1 MYAKNNCLANPSG
14 LRYDTGMSMFSQ
26 AELEQR
32 AQGIGGSEA
41 AAALGLSNT
50 VTPIDLYRH
59 KVYGEPLPMYTD
71 EMALWLGQQ
80 LEPVC
85 AAAFEKHT
93 GMELENPTENIVH
106 PDYPFMRGFIDRKVK
121 GKREGVELKAWS
133 EFSRSLW
140 GPDGSDEVPMPVLC
154 QSVHYNILTQYE
166 CWHVGVLLGTEFRS
180 YTIFPSD
187 DIVKMVIEGEQ
198 KFWQHVEQQTPPPA
212 INVRDLHYLY
222 KRARPGS
229 TRAATPREVQLHKHL
244 YEVKAHYKGL
254 ETQIGNL
261 EFKLK
266 KNLKDV
272 ARLTHP
278 DDDNYTLVNWRDH
291 SKRVANSSA
300 LKKHGLW
307 DSYSDEIAV
316 RPMLLGDPL

>member
-1 MYAKNNCLANPSG
+1 MA
-14 LRYDTGMSMFSQ
+14 RFSA
-26 AELEQR
+26 AEIEQR

-59 KVYGEPLPMYTD
+59 KVYGEPLPLHAD

-93 GMELENPTENIVH
+93 GMELENPTANITH

-121 GKREGVELKAWS
+121 GKKEGVELKAWS

-140 GPDGSDEVPMPVLC
+140 GPDGSDDVPMPVLC
-154 QSVHYNILTQYE
+154 QAVHYMIAAQFD
-166 CWHVGVLLGTEFRS
+166 CWHVGVLLGTEFRA
-180 YTIFPSD
+180 YTIYPD
-187 DIVKMVIEGEQ
+187 DEIIKMVIEGES
-198 KFWQHVEQQTPPPA
+198 KFWQHVENQTPPPA

-229 TRAATPREVQLHKHL
+229 TRTATESEIKLHRQLWQAKAQHKNL
-244 YEVKAHYKGL
+244 D
-254 ETQIGNL
+254 TRIGNL
-261 EFKLK
+261 EFELK

-272 ARLTHP
+272 SRLT
-278 DDDNYTLVNWRDH
+278 DNDNHTLATWRDH
-291 SKRVANSSA
+291 NKRVANSTA
-300 LKKHGLW
+300 LKKFGLW
-307 DSYSDEIAV
+307 EAYSEEITV
-316 RPMLLGDPL
+316 RPLLLGDPL

>member
-1 MYAKNNCLANPSG
+1 
-14 LRYDTGMSMFSQ
+14 MSRFSA
-26 AELEQR
+26 AEKEQR

-59 KVYGEPLPMYTD
+59 KVYGEPLPLHAD

-85 AAAFEKHT
+85 AAAFTKHT

-140 GPDGSDEVPMPVLC
+140 GPDGSDDVPMPVLC
-154 QSVHYNILTQYE
+154 QAVHYMIVSQFD

-187 DIVKMVIEGEQ
+187 DVVKMVVEGEQ
-198 KFWQHVEQQTPPPA
+198 TFWQHVENQTPPPA

-229 TRAATPREVQLHKHL
+229 TRTATAKEVELHKQL
-244 YEVKAHYKGL
+244 WQAKGQHKNL
-254 ETQIGNL
+254 ETRIGNL
-261 EFKLK
+261 EFELK
-266 KNLKDV
+266 KGMKDT

-278 DDDNYTLVNWRDH
+278 DDDTYTLVNWRDH
-291 SKRVANSSA
+291 NKRVANSAA

>member
-1 MYAKNNCLANPSG
+1 MAK
-14 LRYDTGMSMFSQ
+14 FSSEQ
-26 AELEQR
+26 QKQR
-32 AQGIGGSEA
+32 AEGIGGSEA

-59 KVYGEPLPMYTD
+59 KLFGESLPIHAD
-71 EMALWLGQQ
+71 EMALWLGTQ

-93 GMELENPTENIVH
+93 GMQLENPSENITH

-121 GKREGVELKAWS
+121 GKNEGVELKAWS

-140 GPDGSDEVPMPVLC
+140 GPDGSDDVPMPVLC
-154 QSVHYNILTQYE
+154 QCVHYMIASQFD
-166 CWHVGVLLGTEFRS
+166 CWHVGVLLGTEFRA
-180 YTIFPSD
+180 YTIYPND
-187 DIVKMVIEGEQ
+187 AITRMVIEGEQ
-198 KFWQHVEQQTPPPA
+198 SFWRHVENQTPPPA

-229 TRAATPREVQLHKHL
+229 TRTATQEEIKLHKYL
-244 YEVKAHYKGL
+244 YLAKGQYKNL
-254 ETQIGNL
+254 ETRINNL
-261 EFKLK
+261 EFELK

-278 DDDNYTLVNWRDH
+278 DDDNHTLVKWNDH
-291 SKRVANSSA
+291 NKRVANSTA
-300 LKKHGLW
+300 MKKHGLW
-307 DSYSDEIAV
+307 HSYSDEIAV
-316 RPMLLGDPL
+316 RPLLLGDPL

>member
-1 MYAKNNCLANPSG
+1 
-14 LRYDTGMSMFSQ
+14 MSRFTQ
-26 AELEQR
+26 AEQEQR

-59 KVYGEPLPMYTD
+59 KVYGEPLPLHAD

-85 AAAFEKHT
+85 AAAFTKHT
-93 GMELENPTENIVH
+93 GMELENPTENITH
-106 PDYPFMRGFIDRKVK
+106 PEYPFMRGFIDRKVK

-140 GPDGSDEVPMPVLC
+140 GPDGSDDVPMPVLC
-154 QSVHYNILTQYE
+154 QAVHYLIASQFE
-166 CWHVGVLLGTEFRS
+166 CWHVGVLLGTEFRA
-180 YTIFPSD
+180 YTIYPSD
-187 DIVKMVIEGEQ
+187 DVVKMVIEGEQ

-229 TRAATPREVQLHKHL
+229 SRPATDREVQLHKQL
-244 YEVKAHYKGL
+244 YQAKLQYKNI
-254 ETQIGNL
+254 ETQISNL
-261 EFKLK
+261 EFELK

-278 DDDNYTLVNWRDH
+278 DDDNHTLVNWRDYN
-291 SKRVANSSA
+291 KRVANSSA

>member
-1 MYAKNNCLANPSG
+1 MA
-14 LRYDTGMSMFSQ
+14 RFSP
-26 AELEQR
+26 AEIEQR

-59 KVYGEPLPMYTD
+59 KVYGEPLPMYAD

-85 AAAFEKHT
+85 AAAFERHT
-93 GMELENPTENIVH
+93 GMELENPTENITH

-121 GKREGVELKAWS
+121 GKKEGVELKAWS

-154 QSVHYNILTQYE
+154 QCVHYLIAAQFN

-180 YTIFPSD
+180 YTIYPEED
-187 DIVKMVIEGEQ
+187 VVKMVIEGEQ
-198 KFWQHVEQQTPPPA
+198 KFWQHVENQTAPPA

-229 TRAATPREVQLHKHL
+229 TRTATAKELELHKQL
-244 YEVKAHYKGL
+244 WLAKGQHKNL
-254 ETQIGNL
+254 ETRIGIL
-261 EFKLK
+261 EFELK
-266 KNLKDV
+266 KDLKDV

-278 DDDNYTLVNWRDH
+278 DDDNYTLVSWRDH
-291 SKRVANSSA
+291 NKRVANSAA

-307 DSYSDEIAV
+307 DSYSNEIAV